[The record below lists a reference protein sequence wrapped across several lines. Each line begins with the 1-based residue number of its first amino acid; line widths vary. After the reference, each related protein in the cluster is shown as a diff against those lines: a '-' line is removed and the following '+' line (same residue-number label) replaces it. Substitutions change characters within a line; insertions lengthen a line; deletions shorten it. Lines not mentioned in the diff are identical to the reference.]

1 MSGSEGSQIEVLQ
14 ESLRAFASDR
24 DWEQF
29 HNPKNLVM
37 ALTAEVGELVELFQW
52 LTLDSAASIMNHDE
66 SAVHVR
72 EEMADVFIYLLRLA
86 DELGVD
92 LEQAVHHKLELNHQ
106 KYPIELARGTA
117 KKYTTPSSPGLGF
130 DLSAF
135 GPLTAPTHLVS
146 RDEFYTK
153 PCPVPALAGI
163 YGWWFDQVPG
173 GFEVG
178 RCETMDDSYL
188 LYIGICPKQPPK
200 NGKVKNQRTL
210 RDRIREHFGLNAEG
224 STLRLTLGCL
234 LAGELDLQLRRVGSG
249 KRLTFTRDGENRL
262 SDWMRQHARVS
273 WLEIQQPWTVE
284 SELLHALDLPLNL
297 DQNKH
302 NAFHAYLT
310 QLRNEAKQSAWSLPV
325 VS

>member
-1 MSGSEGSQIEVLQ
+1 MSGSEDSQIEALQ
-14 ESLRAFASDR
+14 ESLRSFASDR

-52 LTLDSAASIMNHDE
+52 LSSDSAASIMSHDE
-66 SAVHVR
+66 SAIRVR

-86 DELGVD
+86 DVLGVD
-92 LEQAVHHKLELNHQ
+92 LEQTLHHKLELNHQ

-117 KKYTTPSSPGLGF
+117 EKYTTFASSPQGV
-130 DLSAF
+130 DHTALS
-135 GPLTAPTHLVS
+135 PLTAPTHLVS
-146 RDEFYTK
+146 RGELYSK
-153 PCPVPALAGI
+153 PCPVPALDGI

-178 RCETMDDSYL
+178 RCETVDDSHL

-234 LAGELDLQLRRVGSG
+234 LASELDLQLRRVGSG
-249 KRLTFTRDGENRL
+249 KRLTFTSDGESRL
-262 SDWMRQHARVS
+262 SDWMSQHARVS
-273 WLEIQQPWTVE
+273 WVAIEQPWTIE
-284 SELLHALDLPLNL
+284 SKLLHTLDLPLNL

-302 NAFHAYLT
+302 NAFHADPT